1 MIQVTI
7 IIEAMSVALLNN
19 EAPPPCAQYP
29 KIPPSLQFFNSIQ
42 LKAGWQDSI
51 FQSLQTNSSPA
62 SLISLLHRSQ
72 RASYSAMFCS
82 AFHCIFQRI
91 LVQMQCMT
99 GDGGVGS
106 ELSSRAV
113 WAFLGCLSRLASNY
127 WAAKI

>member
-51 FQSLQTNSSPA
+51 FQSLQTNPSPA

-72 RASYSAMFCS
+72 RVTQCNVLQ
-82 AFHCIFQRI
+82 CILLDFSG
-91 LVQMQCMT
+91 LQCMT

-106 ELSSRAV
+106 ELGLRQFGHFSAV
-113 WAFLGCLSRLASNY
+113 YQG
-127 WAAKI
+127 

>member
-19 EAPPPCAQYP
+19 EAPPPRSAQYP

-51 FQSLQTNSSPA
+51 FQSLQTNPSPA

-72 RASYSAMFCS
+72 RVVT
-82 AFHCIFQRI
+82 
-91 LVQMQCMT
+91 VQCF
-99 GDGGVGS
+99 
-106 ELSSRAV
+106 AV
-113 WAFLGCLSRLASNY
+113 HFSVDFSGF
-127 WAAKI
+127 